1 MMCLSLL
8 TLFAS
13 SKNSS
18 SLYRGHKPC
27 CLAGHAN
34 RFVPVLCTL
43 SLWGKL
49 TLFGIS
55 SLSTSVSA
63 GHVLKLSVPSLG
75 SQECR
80 VTWPAAGINA
90 IMAFA
95 CVAAQFTA
103 ATLESATGKLL
114 NS

>member
-1 MMCLSLL
+1 MQIALCLC
-8 TLFAS
+8 FAHS
-13 SKNSS
+13 
-18 SLYRGHKPC
+18 
-27 CLAGHAN
+27 
-34 RFVPVLCTL
+34 RFGEQESEPSRPQIHRKCAVQ
-43 SLWGKL
+43 KL